1 MKILLL
7 SDVNSAHTQKWALGL
22 ASSGL
27 KIGIFSLRKPESD
40 WYSNMGIEV
49 YSENNSATTAFWK
62 LMYLTSIGKLKKVI
76 KEFKPDIVH
85 AHYASSYGLLGAMTG
100 FHPYMISVWGSDVYD
115 FPEKFFLNSYI
126 LKYNLNHA
134 DKILSTSHS
143 MAKETAKFSN
153 KEITVIPFG
162 IDLNI
167 FKKQKIDSLFKV
179 GEIVIGTI
187 KSLEDKYGINYL
199 IEAYDILKKRN
210 VNVAMKL
217 LIVGRGSM
225 MDELK
230 DLCTQKGIENEVVF
244 TGLIPQKLVPDYHNM
259 MDVYVSLSLD
269 DSESFGVAAIEA
281 SACSKP
287 VVVTDVSGFMEAT
300 KDGVTGL
307 IVPRRNAEAAADA
320 IEKIIF
326 NKEYAKTLGENGRRN
341 VEENYNW
348 ENNLKEMIGLY
359 KTLK

>member
-1 MKILLL
+1 
-7 SDVNSAHTQKWALGL
+7 
-22 ASSGL
+22 
-27 KIGIFSLRKPESD
+27 
-40 WYSNMGIEV
+40 
-49 YSENNSATTAFWK
+49 
-62 LMYLTSIGKLKKVI
+62 
-76 KEFKPDIVH
+76 
-85 AHYASSYGLLGAMTG
+85 
-100 FHPYMISVWGSDVYD
+100 
-115 FPEKFFLNSYI
+115 
-126 LKYNLNHA
+126 
-134 DKILSTSHS
+134 
-143 MAKETAKFSN
+143 
-153 KEITVIPFG
+153 
-162 IDLNI
+162 
-167 FKKQKIDSLFKV
+167 
-179 GEIVIGTI
+179 
-187 KSLEDKYGINYL
+187 
-199 IEAYDILKKRN
+199 
-210 VNVAMKL
+210 MKL